1 MKSVTDPFL
10 DEDFAVQRLLTD
22 YMRHGSIILAYDYDN
37 TVFDWHKK
45 GYSFELVVNLI
56 KECRPYAKFIVYT
69 HSNDDRHDE
78 IKKYLDERE
87 IPWDTINEGIV
98 WVNGKKEGKIFYS
111 HFLDDRAGL
120 KSAYYILEK
129 TLAII
134 KKGPKTLEEALEIL
148 TQTKWN

>member
-1 MKSVTDPFL
+1 MKNITDPFL
-10 DEDFAVQRLLTD
+10 DEDFSVQRLLTD
-22 YMRHGSIILAYDYDN
+22 YMRHGNIILAYDYDN

-45 GYSFELVVNLI
+45 GYSFELVINLI

-120 KSAYYILEK
+120 KSAYHILEK
-129 TLAII
+129 TLTII